1 MFSCEY
7 KSSARSGVRCG
18 FTVHF
23 PPPRA
28 ESRLAEC
35 CPRSASDAQMVWAQ
49 RGSTKT
55 QEEEQGEQAQTK
67 GRGWRP
73 RVLGRHGSAPPRL
86 LAEEAAR
93 AEGGRV
99 VRSGPRSAQCAWR
112 GVAATTPH
120 TRRGSRAHARA
131 RGHPR
136 ARAPG
141 GGGLVARRG
150 VGRGGDGGE
159 GWRRACRGRGGVA
172 PGLATGLATG
182 WATGGD
188 EWGRQAKVASSAL
201 MHVPLKTTILILPR
215 EVYQHGGPS
224 GASTR
229 PRRIG

>member
-1 MFSCEY
+1 MIRGPCLQHVSWHVPHVADFYLSM
-7 KSSARSGVRCG
+7 SSLGG
-18 FTVHF
+18 I
-23 PPPRA
+23 
-28 ESRLAEC
+28 
-35 CPRSASDAQMVWAQ
+35 SASGRASGAQMVWAQ

-86 LAEEAAR
+86 SAEEAAR

-131 RGHPR
+131 RGHAR

-141 GGGLVARRG
+141 GGRLVARGG

-188 EWGRQAKVASSAL
+188 RRRRVGAASESRLVGLAE
-201 MHVPLKTTILILPR
+201 MHVPL
-215 EVYQHGGPS
+215 
-224 GASTR
+224 
-229 PRRIG
+229 PRRIE

>member
-1 MFSCEY
+1 M
-7 KSSARSGVRCG
+7 SAVWLQCR
-18 FTVHF
+18 TVHF

-49 RGSTKT
+49 RGSTKM
-55 QEEEQGEQAQTK
+55 QEEEQVERALTK
-67 GRGWRP
+67 QGRGWRP
-73 RVLGRHGSAPPRL
+73 RELGRHGSAPPRL

-99 VRSGPRSAQCAWR
+99 VRSGPGSAQCAWR

-120 TRRGSRAHARA
+120 TRRGSRADARA
-131 RGHPR
+131 RGHAR

-141 GGGLVARRG
+141 GGRLVARG
-150 VGRGGDGGE
+150 GAGRGGDGGE

-188 EWGRQAKVASSAL
+188 GRRRVGAASESRLVGLDTCTAQDDHTDITSRGISAWWSERCL
-201 MHVPLKTTILILPR
+201 Y
-215 EVYQHGGPS
+215 EAPS
-224 GASTR
+224 DR
-229 PRRIG
+229 VVV